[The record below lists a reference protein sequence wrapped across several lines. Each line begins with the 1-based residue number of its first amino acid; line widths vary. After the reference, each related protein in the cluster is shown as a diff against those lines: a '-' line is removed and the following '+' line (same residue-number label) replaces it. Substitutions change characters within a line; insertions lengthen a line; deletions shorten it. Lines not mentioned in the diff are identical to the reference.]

1 MEQYYVYEYVGDEF
15 VVRTVDEPEAV
26 INEYCV
32 CKMEMVIEQEENGNG
47 LSKMIIYQGE
57 AMDVVDDIKAGPW
70 LVRPIISMPFN
81 WTGYRI
87 KLKAYIGEDELE
99 IITSSPNSLFKTGDK
114 DLVLIIARLIN
125 KLSKTTSLEHY
136 NLLKQIESLQEAF
149 SYMPS
154 SYEVSSCTFIDL
166 SNKFNE
172 VVETYTEIAEE
183 LPENN
188 SRNLK
193 SKLNAI
199 LEQVRKLE
207 IKELQ

>member
-1 MEQYYVYEYVGDEF
+1 MKPYYVYEYVGDEF

-26 INEYCV
+26 INECCV

-149 SYMPS
+149 SYIPS

-199 LEQVRKLE
+199 LEQVRKLK